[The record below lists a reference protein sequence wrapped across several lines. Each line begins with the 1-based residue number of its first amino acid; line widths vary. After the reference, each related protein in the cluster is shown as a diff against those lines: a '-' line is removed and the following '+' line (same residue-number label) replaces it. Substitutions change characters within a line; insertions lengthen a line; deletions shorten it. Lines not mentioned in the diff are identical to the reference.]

1 VEFFLGHREYLFK
14 RVFKWM
20 MIEFLHLAFLW
31 WSCMGFLLGAGCHF
45 CPGIPEML
53 PSDDVLFLQVDI
65 TVDML
70 ERKEPPPH
78 MEIPSN
84 KRSWV
89 AEKPPRKGPSLEK
102 LIGMWKAA
110 ETAARQKKDAEVEAA
125 QKVVMQAE
133 IANFTNFIPV

>member
-1 VEFFLGHREYLFK
+1 
-14 RVFKWM
+14 M
-20 MIEFLHLAFLW
+20 MIEFMCLLYW
-31 WSCMGFLLGAGCHF
+31 CCRGFLLAGGHF
-45 CPGIPEML
+45 CPRIPEML

-70 ERKEPPPH
+70 ERKEPPPR

>member
-1 VEFFLGHREYLFK
+1 
-14 RVFKWM
+14 
-20 MIEFLHLAFLW
+20 
-31 WSCMGFLLGAGCHF
+31 MGFLLGAGCHF